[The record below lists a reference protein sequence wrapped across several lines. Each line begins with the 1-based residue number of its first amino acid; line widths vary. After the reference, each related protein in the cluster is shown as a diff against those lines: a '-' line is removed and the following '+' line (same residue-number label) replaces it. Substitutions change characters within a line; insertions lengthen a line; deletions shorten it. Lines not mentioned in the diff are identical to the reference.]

1 MEENEIKKVVKET
14 IKELEKH
21 GYLKNGFEY
30 EDISKIMHGY
40 YDSGEKDEKI
50 KGCIKS
56 ISDDKY
62 FDIIPLYFKE
72 KKTIEYIAEMLK
84 VDTST
89 ITRNKKRL
97 CMCVYIQ
104 YK

>member
-1 MEENEIKKVVKET
+1 MNPEDVKKIVKET
-14 IKELEKH
+14 IIELEKS
-21 GYLKNGFEY
+21 GFLKNRYEY
-30 EDISKIMHGY
+30 EDISKIMYQY
-40 YDSGEKDEKI
+40 YENEEKDEKL
-50 KGCIKS
+50 KRCIKS

-72 KKTIEYIAEMLK
+72 KKTIEYIAEILK